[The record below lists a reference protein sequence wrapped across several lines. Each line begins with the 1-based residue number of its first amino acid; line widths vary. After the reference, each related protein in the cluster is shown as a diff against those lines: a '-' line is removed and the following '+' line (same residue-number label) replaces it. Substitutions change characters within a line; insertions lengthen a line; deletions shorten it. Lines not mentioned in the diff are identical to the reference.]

1 MRNLTLKRM
10 KCSVESI
17 VDESE
22 PYLAIPGDGRR
33 KGKLKLALHRASLL
47 DSFRQESPRRQA
59 HPTSY
64 YTVTGMLS
72 IDGGMMV
79 AGDRDLQIVEE
90 IGNERR

>member
-33 KGKLKLALHRASLL
+33 KGKSKLALHRASLL

-59 HPTSY
+59 HPMNYPKDS
-64 YTVTGMLS
+64 GMLS
-72 IDGGMMV
+72 IDCAMEV

-90 IGNERR
+90 IGNKRG